1 MNSLIKALL
10 SGLLFCALP
19 VASSLGCSESPVYVQ
34 PPEALE
40 AGTDAEDPENPG
52 VNTQVVLPIRL
63 ETEEEATKR
72 AELSA
77 ELGIDVP
84 YIKIDDW
91 ELSLEWTIRNL
102 DDSDATARIGV
113 NGANELFEYVPA
125 GFVIDPE
132 EEAEPPPLMGN
143 IPIVIPALGSV
154 SGVFR
159 EDEIREASVD
169 LELITQ
175 GGLNP
180 FAAVLGDNED
190 TAEII
195 ATGGTIPASAFA
207 SIVRFDLSLLS
218 NRHVVM
224 EYAVRVRSS
233 RSPGLIHTEGLSAI
247 TGELTVFAPATF
259 VPPPPPPEE

>member
-1 MNSLIKALL
+1 MNSSIPALL
-10 SGLLFCALP
+10 IASLLAW
-19 VASSLGCSESPVYVQ
+19 GCSDNPVYVQ

-52 VNTQVVLPIRL
+52 VNAQVILPIRL
-63 ETEEEATKR
+63 ETEEETTKR
-72 AELSA
+72 TELSA
-77 ELGIDVP
+77 ELGIEVP
-84 YIKIDDW
+84 YIKIGDMD
-91 ELSLEWTIRNL
+91 LSLEWTIRNL
-102 DDSDATARIGV
+102 DDSDATIRIGV
-113 NGANELFEYVPA
+113 NGANEFFEYVPA

-143 IPIVIPALGSV
+143 IPIVVPALSTV

-159 EDEIREASVD
+159 EDDVREASID
-169 LELITQ
+169 LQLITQ

-190 TAEII
+190 TLEIV
-195 ATGGTIPASAFA
+195 GPDGTIPSSAFA
-207 SIVRFDLSLLS
+207 SMIRFDLSLLS

-233 RSPGLIHTEGLSAI
+233 RSPGLIHSEGLFAV
-247 TGELTVFAPATF
+247 TGELTAFAPATY
-259 VPPPPPPEE
+259 VPPPPPEE